1 MKKLM
6 FICGFSLIYIA
17 LLAAWSMWYIFIYAT
32 SQVQFTR
39 FHWPSVNL
47 NFMPR
52 NALID
57 KAKAPRNWGTE
68 TPRDRE
74 TP

>member
-1 MKKLM
+1 MQLRRL
-6 FICGFSLIYIA
+6 FGLCGISLSVPRLKFSSHA
-17 LLAAWSMWYIFIYAT
+17 
-32 SQVQFTR
+32 FTR
-39 FHWPSVNL
+39 RSSVNL

-57 KAKAPRNWGTE
+57 KAKAPRSREIEEPNN
-68 TPRDRE
+68 RE